1 MLVGKILKENKGSFF
16 YILFLLTLSISSS
29 STLLYL
35 CYTYESTIKAFSLAD
50 LLLVFVALNFAMALS
65 LCSTTVAAI
74 LFGYFLGWA
83 YFPAYILLYLASTVT
98 GNAFAKW
105 IDKGKFIET
114 IKSFG
119 STDRYLEAIEE
130 DQLGLI
136 ILARISP
143 VFPFSIMNVFL
154 AAADFRIG
162 KILIGSLIGMLP
174 RTALSF
180 WIGVQIQELKKI
192 IEGGFDNNIMNIV
205 VTALVLISLVGLY
218 IFINKIIKK
227 ASSRMMK

>member
-1 MLVGKILKENKGSFF
+1 MLVGKIIRANKGSFI
-16 YILFLLTLSISSS
+16 YILFLLILTISSS

-35 CYTYESTIKAFSLAD
+35 CYTYESSIKAFSFTD
-50 LLLVFVALNFAMALS
+50 LLLVFVVLNFAMSLS

-74 LFGYFLGWA
+74 LFGYFLGWS
-83 YFPAYILLYLASTVT
+83 YFPAYILIYLTATIT
-98 GNAFAKW
+98 GNLFAKW

-114 IKSFG
+114 LKSFG
-119 STDRYLEAIEE
+119 STEKYLEAIEE

-154 AAADFRIG
+154 AAADFRIK

-174 RTALSF
+174 RTAISF
-180 WIGVQIQELKKI
+180 WLGAQFQELKKLME
-192 IEGGFDNNIMNIV
+192 EGFHNNLMNIIV
-205 VTALVLISLVGLY
+205 ACLIIISIIGLY

-227 ASSRMMK
+227 QARK